1 MKFDKVIQ
9 AIRHPKKARKR
20 GAIIRALEVGAGV
33 ATTAWLALRV
43 RKHIYGPGGTKL
55 SRYPSRPK
63 SDPESNSE

>member
-1 MKFDKVIQ
+1 MKFDKLIET
-9 AIRHPKKARKR
+9 IRHPKKAKKR
-20 GAIIRALEVGAGV
+20 SAVFRALEVGAGV

-63 SDPESNSE
+63 SDS

>member
-1 MKFDKVIQ
+1 MKFDKAIER
-9 AIRHPKKARKR
+9 IRHPKKAKKR
-20 GAIIRALEVGAGV
+20 SVIFRALELGAGV

-63 SDPESNSE
+63 SDS